1 MMNVD
6 MKKYL
11 KHLYILVFLISTA
24 VFFSFQKKQS
34 VDPQKDEIL
43 IEALRV
49 ILERGHYEPKMINDE
64 FSEAVFDDF
73 IENLDPYKRYFLASD
88 IARFK
93 KYHHDIDN
101 QIFRRKFDFYQD
113 VTEVFSQRLS
123 EVEGFYQEILSKKF
137 NYDKKES
144 ISLDEKSIEYAVNHE
159 ELKNVWRKH
168 LKFSTLTRLNDFL
181 KEEEDKAK
189 NDSEYKQQSFDELEK
204 KAREKTLDKIKD
216 LFYYENQT
224 EDNERFAV
232 YINCITAQFDPH
244 TNYFAPDAKKR
255 FDSSMAGSIE
265 GIGARLSDERGY
277 TKVVELV
284 AGGPAYKQGDLEVG
298 DFIVK
303 VAQDTAEPTDIVG
316 MRLSDAIELIKGKKG
331 TTVVLTV
338 KKVDNTYKEIAITR
352 DIVKFEET
360 FVKSSITIQDGKKY
374 GVIHLPKFYI
384 DFENP
389 EVNCGADMRKEIEAL
404 KEEGIDGLAID
415 LRNNGGGSLS
425 TAIEIAG
432 LFIDKG
438 PVVQVKYK
446 GANANIKK
454 DTDSKIV
461 WDGPLVIM
469 VNELSASASEI
480 FAAAMQDY
488 KRAIII
494 GSKQTY
500 GKGTVQNVI
509 PIDKYINY
517 DSELGALKLTI
528 QKFYRINGGSTQLK
542 GVSSDIVMPDRY
554 TYLDVSESE
563 LDAALEWD
571 QIAKADYESL
581 NFYSNFSQ
589 VVSEMQYKIDHNT
602 QFNKIDEYAKWL
614 KQTQDDLTYS
624 LNLKNY
630 QETQEKLN
638 IEAKKY
644 KDILTFKATNNFTF
658 PAFENKLIQNDSI
671 LKDKR
676 DAWHKKLNQDIYVHT
691 AIETLSKLKT
701 AN

>member
-1 MMNVD
+1 MIHVD

-11 KHLYILVFLISTA
+11 KYLYIPVLLISATA
-24 VFFSFQKKQS
+24 FYSFQKKQTI
-34 VDPQKDEIL
+34 DPQKDQVL
-43 IEALRV
+43 TEALTM
-49 ILERGHYEPKMINDE
+49 ILQKWHYQPKMINDD
-64 FSEAVFDDF
+64 FSEAIFDDF

-93 KYHHDIDN
+93 KYYHDIDN

-113 VTEVFSQRLS
+113 VTKTYSERLS
-123 EVEGFYQEILSKKF
+123 EVENFYEELLSKKF
-137 NYDKKES
+137 NYSKKES
-144 ISLDEKSIEYAVNHE
+144 ISLDEKSSEFPVNQKA
-159 ELKNVWRKH
+159 LKDVWRKH
-168 LKFSTLTRLNDFL
+168 LKFSTLSRLTDYL
-181 KEEEDKAK
+181 KEEEDKTKDDK
-189 NDSEYKQQSFDELEK
+189 NYAPISFDELEK

-216 LFYYENQT
+216 LFYYEDQM

-232 YINCITAQFDPH
+232 YINCITSQFDPH
-244 TNYFAPDAKKR
+244 TNYFAPDMKKR

-277 TKVVELV
+277 TKIVELI
-284 AGGPAYKQGDLEVG
+284 AGGPAYKQGELEVG

-303 VAQDTAEPTDIVG
+303 VAQADDEPTDIVG

-338 KKVDNTYKEIAITR
+338 KKVDNTYKKIAIVR

-360 FVKSSITIQDGKKY
+360 FVKSSVTVKDGKKY

-384 DFENP
+384 DFKNP
-389 EVNCGADMRKEIEAL
+389 EVNCGSDMRKEIETL
-404 KEEGIDGLAID
+404 KKEGIDGLAID

-438 PVVQVKYK
+438 PVVQVRYK
-446 GANANIKK
+446 ESKPDIRK
-454 DTDSKIV
+454 DRDDKIV
-461 WDGPLVIM
+461 WNGPLVIM

-480 FAAAMQDY
+480 LAAAMQDY
-488 KRAIII
+488 HRAIII

-509 PIDKYINY
+509 PIDKTINY
-517 DSELGALKLTI
+517 RGDLGALKLTI

-554 TYLDVSESE
+554 TYLNISEGEYDTS
-563 LDAALEWD
+563 LQWD
-571 QIAKADYESL
+571 QIPRADYKAL
-581 NFYSNFSQ
+581 DFYTNFSE
-589 VVSEMQYKIDHNT
+589 VVKEMQSEIDHNT

-614 KQTQDDLTYS
+614 KETQDDVTYS
-624 LNLKNY
+624 LNLKTY
-630 QETQEKLN
+630 EQTQDALN
-638 IEAKKY
+638 VEAKQY
-644 KDILTFKATNNFTF
+644 KDILKFETKNKFTF
-658 PAFENKLIQNDSI
+658 PAFEKDLIQTDTI

-676 DAWHKKLNQDIYVHT
+676 EAWHKKLDQDIYVYE

-701 AN
+701 VN